1 MKDRALRLYR
11 LASLA
16 MAVSFAAVGL
26 VFLFLPARVL
36 VLFNRF
42 SPPLGLRPA
51 PLQAGS
57 FFPLLAVAY
66 MYLVTLL
73 AWLMFRKPGNRLLPL
88 LLAQAKLAS
97 AVLSLA
103 FFFGH
108 SPYLVCLANAVT
120 DGLLGALVLGLLFL
134 QKNNGGSWPA

>member
-1 MKDRALRLYR
+1 MKDQAFRLYR
-11 LASLA
+11 FASLA
-16 MAVSFAAVGL
+16 MAVAFAAVGL

-36 VLFNRF
+36 ALFNRF
-42 SPPLGLRPA
+42 SAPLGLPAA

-57 FFPLLAVAY
+57 FYPLLGVAY

-73 AWLMFRKPGNRLLPL
+73 AGLMFEKPGNRLLPL

-97 AVLSLA
+97 AVLSLV

-108 SPYLVCLANAVT
+108 SPYLVCLANAIV
-120 DGLLGALVLGLLFL
+120 DGCLGALVLRLYFL
-134 QKNNGGSWPA
+134 QKKSGGSWPT